1 MLIDYPLFPLPLVAF
16 PGCRL
21 PLQIFEPRY
30 LDLVKA
36 TLSSDSTFGVV
47 TVVPRTPN
55 MRSEGAGTEAIAI
68 EAAGIESA
76 GIESVGIESAGIESI
91 SIESV
96 GTAVKIVDFN
106 EQPNGLLGIV
116 CEGQHKFTVNQTYL
130 ADNKV
135 FLASAEPIEAEVAM
149 LVPEVFEEQVYM
161 LASLMQHPYVASLGY
176 KNREVEDWFTD
187 ASRLGCY
194 LSYLLPFS
202 NAQRYSLL
210 VLADPIERL
219 NSIQLLLNEMDD
231 NGV

>member
-47 TVVPRTPN
+47 TVVPRTPD
-55 MRSEGAGTEAIAI
+55 MGSEDVGI
-68 EAAGIESA
+68 EA
-76 GIESVGIESAGIESI
+76 VGIESI
-91 SIESV
+91 

-106 EQPNGLLGIV
+106 EQANGLLGIV
-116 CEGQHKFTVNQTYL
+116 CEGQHKFTVKQTRL

-135 FLASAEPIEAEVAM
+135 FLASVEPIEAEAVM

-161 LASLMQHPYVASLGY
+161 LTSLMKHPYVASLGY
-176 KNREVEDWFTD
+176 IDREVEDWFTD

-194 LSYLLPFS
+194 LAYLLPFS
-202 NAQRYSLL
+202 NVQRYGLL
-210 VLADPIERL
+210 ALADPIERL
-219 NSIQLLLNEMDD
+219 NSIQLLLDEMDD
-231 NGV
+231 SGV

>member
-1 MLIDYPLFPLPLVAF
+1 MLTDYPLFPLPLVAF

-30 LDLVKA
+30 LDLVKT
-36 TLSSDSTFGVV
+36 TLANDSTFGVV

-55 MRSEGAGTEAIAI
+55 MGSED
-68 EAAGIESA
+68 AGIEA
-76 GIESVGIESAGIESI
+76 I
-91 SIESV
+91 

-116 CEGQHKFTVNQTYL
+116 CEGQHKFTVKQTYL

-161 LASLMQHPYVASLGY
+161 LASLMKHPYVASLGY
-176 KNREVEDWFTD
+176 IDREVEDWFTD

-194 LSYLLPFS
+194 LAYLLPFS
-202 NAQRYSLL
+202 NVQRYRLL
-210 VLADPIERL
+210 ALADPIERL
-219 NSIQLLLNEMDD
+219 NNIQLLLSEMDD

>member
-1 MLIDYPLFPLPLVAF
+1 MLTDYPLFPLPLVAF

-30 LDLVKA
+30 LDLVKT
-36 TLSSDSTFGVV
+36 TLANDSTFGVV

-55 MRSEGAGTEAIAI
+55 MGSED
-68 EAAGIESA
+68 AGIEA
-76 GIESVGIESAGIESI
+76 I
-91 SIESV
+91 

-116 CEGQHKFTVNQTYL
+116 CEGQHKFTVKQTYL

-161 LASLMQHPYVASLGY
+161 LTSLMKHPYVASLGY
-176 KNREVEDWFTD
+176 IDREVDDWFTD

-194 LSYLLPFS
+194 LAYLLPFS
-202 NAQRYSLL
+202 NVQRYRLL
-210 VLADPIERL
+210 ALADPIERL
-219 NSIQLLLNEMDD
+219 NNIQLLLSEMDD

>member
-30 LDLVKA
+30 LDLVKT
-36 TLSSDSTFGVV
+36 TLASDSTFGVV

-55 MRSEGAGTEAIAI
+55 MGSEDAAI
-68 EAAGIESA
+68 EAI
-76 GIESVGIESAGIESI
+76 
-91 SIESV
+91 

-130 ADNKV
+130 AKNKV
-135 FLASAEPIEAEVAM
+135 FLASAEPIEAEALV
-149 LVPEVFEEQVYM
+149 LVPELFEELVYM
-161 LASLMQHPYVASLGY
+161 LDSLMKHPYVASLGY
-176 KNREVEDWFTD
+176 VDRELEDWFTD

-202 NAQRYSLL
+202 NLQRYRLL
-210 VLADPIERL
+210 ALAEPIERL
-219 NSIQLLLNEMDD
+219 NSIQQLLDEMDD
-231 NGV
+231 KGH

>member
-47 TVVPRTPN
+47 TVVPRTPD
-55 MRSEGAGTEAIAI
+55 MGSED
-68 EAAGIESA
+68 AGIEA
-76 GIESVGIESAGIESI
+76 VGIESI
-91 SIESV
+91 

-106 EQPNGLLGIV
+106 EQANGLLGIV
-116 CEGQHKFTVNQTYL
+116 CEGQHKFTVKQTHL

-135 FLASAEPIEAEVAM
+135 FLASAEPIEAEAVM
-149 LVPEVFEEQVYM
+149 LVSEVFEEQVYM
-161 LASLMQHPYVASLGY
+161 LASLMKHPYVASLGY
-176 KNREVEDWFTD
+176 IDREVEDWFTD

-194 LSYLLPFS
+194 LAYLLPFS
-202 NAQRYSLL
+202 NVQRYRLL
-210 VLADPIERL
+210 ALADPIERL
-219 NSIQLLLNEMDD
+219 NSIQLLLSEMDD

>member
-76 GIESVGIESAGIESI
+76 G
-91 SIESV
+91 IESV

-219 NSIQLLLNEMDD
+219 NSIQLLLDEMDD

>member
-30 LDLVKA
+30 LDLIKT

-47 TVVPRTPN
+47 TVVPRTPG
-55 MRSEGAGTEAIAI
+55 MGSDDTGI
-68 EAAGIESA
+68 EA
-76 GIESVGIESAGIESI
+76 VGFESI
-91 SIESV
+91 

-116 CEGQHKFTVNQTYL
+116 CEGQHKFTVKQTRL

-135 FLASAEPIEAEVAM
+135 FLASVEPIEAEAVM

-161 LASLMQHPYVASLGY
+161 LTSLMKHPYVASLGY
-176 KNREVEDWFTD
+176 IDREVEDWFTD

-194 LSYLLPFS
+194 LAYLLPFS
-202 NAQRYSLL
+202 NVQRYGLL
-210 VLADPIERL
+210 ALADPIERL
-219 NSIQLLLNEMDD
+219 NSIQLLLDEMDD
-231 NGV
+231 SGV

>member
-47 TVVPRTPN
+47 TVVPRTPD
-55 MRSEGAGTEAIAI
+55 MGSKDVGI
-68 EAAGIESA
+68 EA
-76 GIESVGIESAGIESI
+76 VGIESI
-91 SIESV
+91 

-106 EQPNGLLGIV
+106 EQANGLLGIV
-116 CEGQHKFTVNQTYL
+116 CEGQHKFTVKQTYL

-135 FLASAEPIEAEVAM
+135 FLASAEPIEAEVVM

-161 LASLMQHPYVASLGY
+161 LAYLMKHPYVASLGY
-176 KNREVEDWFTD
+176 IDRDVEDWFTD

-194 LSYLLPFS
+194 LAYLLPFS
-202 NAQRYSLL
+202 NVQRYRLL
-210 VLADPIERL
+210 ALADPIERL

>member
-68 EAAGIESA
+68 EAA
-76 GIESVGIESAGIESI
+76 GIESAGIESI

-219 NSIQLLLNEMDD
+219 NSIQLLLDEMDD

>member
-1 MLIDYPLFPLPLVAF
+1 VLTDYPLFPLPLVAF

-30 LDLVKA
+30 LDLIKT

-47 TVVPRTPN
+47 TVVPRTPG
-55 MRSEGAGTEAIAI
+55 MGSED
-68 EAAGIESA
+68 
-76 GIESVGIESAGIESI
+76 AGIESI
-91 SIESV
+91 

-135 FLASAEPIEAEVAM
+135 FLASAEPIEAEAVM

-161 LASLMQHPYVASLGY
+161 LSSLMKHPYVASLGY
-176 KNREVEDWFTD
+176 IDREVEDWFTD

-194 LSYLLPFS
+194 LAYLLPFS
-202 NAQRYSLL
+202 NVQRYGLL
-210 VLADPIERL
+210 ALADPIERL
-219 NSIQLLLNEMDD
+219 NSIQLLLDEIDD
-231 NGV
+231 SGV

>member
-1 MLIDYPLFPLPLVAF
+1 VLIDYPLFPLPLVAF

-30 LDLVKA
+30 LDLVKT
-36 TLSSDSTFGVV
+36 TLANDSTFGVV
-47 TVVPRTPN
+47 TVVPRAPN
-55 MRSEGAGTEAIAI
+55 MGSGD
-68 EAAGIESA
+68 AGIEA
-76 GIESVGIESAGIESI
+76 I
-91 SIESV
+91 

-116 CEGQHKFTVNQTYL
+116 CEGQHKFTVKQTYL

-161 LASLMQHPYVASLGY
+161 LTSLMKHPYVASLGY
-176 KNREVEDWFTD
+176 IDREVEDWFTD

-194 LSYLLPFS
+194 LAYLLPFS
-202 NAQRYSLL
+202 NVQRYRLL
-210 VLADPIERL
+210 ALADPIERL
-219 NSIQLLLNEMDD
+219 NSIQLLLSEMDD

>member
-1 MLIDYPLFPLPLVAF
+1 M
-16 PGCRL
+16 G
-21 PLQIFEPRY
+21 
-30 LDLVKA
+30 
-36 TLSSDSTFGVV
+36 
-47 TVVPRTPN
+47 
-55 MRSEGAGTEAIAI
+55 SED
-68 EAAGIESA
+68 AGIEA
-76 GIESVGIESAGIESI
+76 I
-91 SIESV
+91 

-116 CEGQHKFTVNQTYL
+116 CEGQHKFTVKQTYL

-161 LASLMQHPYVASLGY
+161 LASLMKHPYVASLGY
-176 KNREVEDWFTD
+176 IDREVEDWFTD

-194 LSYLLPFS
+194 LAYLLPFS
-202 NAQRYSLL
+202 NVQRYRLL
-210 VLADPIERL
+210 ALADPIERL

>member
-30 LDLVKA
+30 LDLVKT
-36 TLSSDSTFGVV
+36 TLANDSTFGVV

-55 MRSEGAGTEAIAI
+55 MGSED
-68 EAAGIESA
+68 AGIEA
-76 GIESVGIESAGIESI
+76 I
-91 SIESV
+91 

-116 CEGQHKFTVNQTYL
+116 CEGQHKFTVKQTYL

-161 LASLMQHPYVASLGY
+161 LASLMKHPYVASLGY
-176 KNREVEDWFTD
+176 IDREVDDWFTD

-194 LSYLLPFS
+194 IAYLLPFS
-202 NAQRYSLL
+202 NVQRYRLL
-210 VLADPIERL
+210 ALADPIERL

>member
-47 TVVPRTPN
+47 TVVPRTPD
-55 MRSEGAGTEAIAI
+55 MGSKDVGI
-68 EAAGIESA
+68 EA
-76 GIESVGIESAGIESI
+76 VGIESI
-91 SIESV
+91 

-106 EQPNGLLGIV
+106 EQANGLLGIV
-116 CEGQHKFTVNQTYL
+116 CEGQHKFTVKQTYL

-135 FLASAEPIEAEVAM
+135 FLASAEPIEAEAVM

-161 LASLMQHPYVASLGY
+161 LASLMKHPYVASLGY
-176 KNREVEDWFTD
+176 INRDVEDWFTD

-194 LSYLLPFS
+194 LAYLLPFS
-202 NAQRYSLL
+202 NVQRYDLL
-210 VLADPIERL
+210 ALADPIERL
-219 NSIQLLLNEMDD
+219 NSIQFLLDEMDD

>member
-30 LDLVKA
+30 LDLVKT
-36 TLSSDSTFGVV
+36 TLANDSTFGVV

-55 MRSEGAGTEAIAI
+55 MGSED
-68 EAAGIESA
+68 AGIEA
-76 GIESVGIESAGIESI
+76 I
-91 SIESV
+91 
-96 GTAVKIVDFN
+96 GTAVKVVNFN

-116 CEGQHKFTVNQTYL
+116 CEGQHKFTVKQTYL

-161 LASLMQHPYVASLGY
+161 LASLMKHPYVASLGY
-176 KNREVEDWFTD
+176 IDREVDDWFTD

-194 LSYLLPFS
+194 LAYLLPFS
-202 NAQRYSLL
+202 NVQRYGLL
-210 VLADPIERL
+210 ALADPIERL